1 MRRWYQ
7 KLLISKV
14 ENVNTTSTK
23 IALADG
29 MVLVLNLFAHVCG
42 LTRKREGFQA
52 LKSQETPFPMK
63 HFRHFLRR
71 EFPEDDC
78 YEYNMQ

>member
-42 LTRKREGFQA
+42 ITRKREEFQA
-52 LKSQETPFPMK
+52 LKSQ
-63 HFRHFLRR
+63 
-71 EFPEDDC
+71 
-78 YEYNMQ
+78 